1 MRKTPAHGAFPPSSH
16 LTSAY
21 AVMKTNIRGKRF
33 ASFKIG
39 TESLSPCSG
48 VASGYVVTEAY
59 HALNE
64 TQTLSSPLRFGTA
77 AACRLHR
84 YDTDIL
90 L

>member
-1 MRKTPAHGAFPPSSH
+1 MHFRPLA
-16 LTSAY
+16 TSLKHY

-39 TESLSPCSG
+39 TEPLFSCSG